1 MAEKFKTAVLAF
13 FGDRMNLKRAGMTV
27 FGVFVCAL
35 SVGFFNCSMFG
46 ADPFQCF
53 ANGLDKVIPLSF
65 GTLYMIISIVMLLF
79 VFIMDRHFIGLG
91 TFINLFLT
99 GYVVQFS
106 TWLLGVLLPDPTLAT
121 RIVFLVIGVVVMCF
135 ASAIYFTADLGVS
148 VYDAIALHLD
158 KKLPIPFRIIRIC
171 TDLICVGIGFAL
183 GAVVGVGTLIT
194 ALFMGPLIDVFN
206 RTVARP
212 FLYGREAAKGQGK

>member
-1 MAEKFKTAVLAF
+1 
-13 FGDRMNLKRAGMTV
+13 
-27 FGVFVCAL
+27 
-35 SVGFFNCSMFG
+35 
-46 ADPFQCF
+46 
-53 ANGLDKVIPLSF
+53 
-65 GTLYMIISIVMLLF
+65 
-79 VFIMDRHFIGLG
+79 
-91 TFINLFLT
+91 
-99 GYVVQFS
+99 
-106 TWLLGVLLPDPTLAT
+106 WLLGVLFPDPTLAT

-212 FLYGREAAKGQGK
+212 FLYGHKAAKGQGK

>member
-1 MAEKFKTAVLAF
+1 MKNIPARLKAF
-13 FGDRMNLKRAGMTV
+13 FADRQNLKRAGMTL

-35 SVGFFNCSMFG
+35 SVGFFNNSLFG

-53 ANGLDKVIPLSF
+53 AAGLDNVIPLDF
-65 GTLYMIISIVMLLF
+65 GTLYVIISAIMLVV
-79 VFIMDRHFIGLG
+79 VFLLDRHFINLG

-106 TWLLGVLLPDPTLAT
+106 NWAIASLCPDPSLIT
-121 RIVFLVIGVVVMCF
+121 RIIFLIIGVVVMCF

-148 VYDAIALHLD
+148 VYDAIALYLD
-158 KKLPIPFRIIRIC
+158 KKLPIPFRFIRIG

-183 GAVVGVGTLIT
+183 GAIVGVGTLIT
-194 ALFMGPLIDVFN
+194 ALFMGPLIDFFN

-212 FLYGREAAKGQGK
+212 FLYGKAAK